1 MLHYVFNWV
10 EVSSNVVV
18 NDEQFI
24 HFLFVLIP
32 VASHHDVFIECTT
45 VLEDVLAQKTK
56 SMLELKK
63 IQILKDVVQVKILLK
78 STCFENRLF
87 SHVQPLNF
95 PFYAALLPLLCQ
107 IMIMPSLKMTRS
119 KVSAVESVLFLT

>member
-1 MLHYVFNWV
+1 MYVSSFLFKTSLFLVLHYVFNWV
-10 EVSSNVVV
+10 EVSSNIVV

-32 VASHHDVFIECTT
+32 VACKSVPLLKFYLTDNLGHDVFIECTT

-63 IQILKDVVQVKILLK
+63 ILILKDVVQV
-78 STCFENRLF
+78 
-87 SHVQPLNF
+87 
-95 PFYAALLPLLCQ
+95 A
-107 IMIMPSLKMTRS
+107 
-119 KVSAVESVLFLT
+119 

>member
-1 MLHYVFNWV
+1 MLKYLLSKFIVLHYVFNWV
-10 EVSSNVVV
+10 EVSSNIVV

-32 VASHHDVFIECTT
+32 VASKLLPSVLSLLTATVGHDVFIECTT

-63 IQILKDVVQVKILLK
+63 IQILKDVVQVFK
-78 STCFENRLF
+78 SGRPN
-87 SHVQPLNF
+87 
-95 PFYAALLPLLCQ
+95 
-107 IMIMPSLKMTRS
+107 ISLY
-119 KVSAVESVLFLT
+119 F